1 MFDVPAAARTPDRT
15 DTLRRW
21 LPRIVLSMFFLN
33 VGTEKF
39 SDGQWIGIFN
49 QIGVGDWLRYVTGWL
64 QIGGAVVLLIRR
76 TVLIGVVM
84 LAVTMVG
91 AALAW
96 IFVLGSPASAIFPAI
111 LLGLLGLIAL
121 AAHGS
126 RKDAVG

>member
-1 MFDVPAAARTPDRT
+1 MFEVQAAARTPDRM
-15 DTLRRW
+15 DVLRRW
-21 LPRIVLSMFFLN
+21 LPRIAISMFFLN

-39 SDGQWIGIFN
+39 SGTQWVGIFN

-76 TVLIGVVM
+76 TVFIGIAM

-96 IFVLGSPASAIFPAI
+96 IFVLGSPGSAIFPGI
-111 LLGLLGLIAL
+111 LLALLGVIAFE
-121 AAHGS
+121 ARRS
-126 RKDAVG
+126 

>member
-1 MFDVPAAARTPDRT
+1 MFEVQAAARTPDRM
-15 DTLRRW
+15 DVLRRW
-21 LPRIVLSMFFLN
+21 LPRIAMSMFFLN

-39 SDGQWIGIFN
+39 SGTQWVGIFN

-76 TVLIGVVM
+76 TVFIGIVM

-96 IFVLGSPASAIFPAI
+96 IFVLGSPGSAIFPGI
-111 LLGLLGLIAL
+111 LLALLSVIAF
-121 AAHGS
+121 
-126 RKDAVG
+126 DARRDTR